1 MKSAG
6 IGATKEL
13 KRVSSRIE
21 GIELFSKPIK
31 ILGTHLSYHKQIE
44 KQKHF
49 KNFTVTKI
57 IYLPLKNDSN
67 YHRIKLNNKT
77 KYLLGGVLIP
87 KQNFC
92 YRFGKRGLKNF
103 DTLFKGVLSRF

>member
-13 KRVSSRIE
+13 KRVSSRKE

-44 KQKHF
+44 K
-49 KNFTVTKI
+49 
-57 IYLPLKNDSN
+57 
-67 YHRIKLNNKT
+67 
-77 KYLLGGVLIP
+77 
-87 KQNFC
+87 
-92 YRFGKRGLKNF
+92 
-103 DTLFKGVLSRF
+103 